1 MQNFTGWLQITVGAL
16 IVLLNGGVFIY
27 VLRSFK
33 TQIDC
38 KADKAL
44 CNERHERVNVD
55 LSRGREEFK
64 DLRQDIKTL
73 TLTQGETNTLLGQ
86 IKQQIEDH
94 LKKNGPR

>member
-1 MQNFTGWLQITVGAL
+1 MVNTIWLQTIIGAL

-38 KADKAL
+38 KADKTL
-44 CNERHERVNVD
+44 CDERHERINTD

-73 TLTQGETNTLLGQ
+73 TLIQGETNTLLGQ

-94 LKKNGPR
+94 LKKNGSR

>member
-1 MQNFTGWLQITVGAL
+1 MGNTIWLQITVGAL

-27 VLRSFK
+27 VLRTFK

-38 KADKAL
+38 KADKNL
-44 CNERHERVNVD
+44 CKERHERINTD

-73 TLTQGETNTLLGQ
+73 TLIQRETNTLLGQ
-86 IKQQIEDH
+86 IKHQIEDH
-94 LKKNGPR
+94 LKKNGSK